1 MSKWINRNKTLL
13 FDIFEFFRQNLENSW
28 IILKSN
34 KWLNFVSKTQEKT
47 RIIQIKLLLKF
58 PKVQFLDNI
67 WSYDTVWSYMYRW
80 SSSGKKENSEAE
92 LCMNCLAFML
102 YIYVKYLEANI
113 VDVGLLNF
121 FDWFWCFKGN
131 PELQSSASWATK
143 NFLKRLSRICS
154 SKHSRTTKEKF
165 WTTPE

>member
-1 MSKWINRNKTLL
+1 MSKIQDKNRKLA
-13 FDIFEFFRQNLENSW
+13 S
-28 IILKSN
+28 KSN
-34 KWLNFVSKTQEKT
+34 S
-47 RIIQIKLLLKF
+47 LLWKF
-58 PKVQFLDNI
+58 PNVQFLDNK
-67 WSYDTVWSYMYRW
+67 WSYDTVWLYMYRW

-121 FDWFWCFKGN
+121 FDWFWFKGN